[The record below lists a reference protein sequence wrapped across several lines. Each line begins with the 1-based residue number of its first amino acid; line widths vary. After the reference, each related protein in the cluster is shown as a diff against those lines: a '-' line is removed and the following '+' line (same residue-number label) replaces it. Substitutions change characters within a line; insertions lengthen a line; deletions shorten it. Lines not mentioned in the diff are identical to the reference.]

1 MDSLTGVL
9 SGPRAQGAF
18 LLRSVL
24 DPPWSLRIEDE
35 APLTIVAMLQGEA
48 WVMLGDDPP
57 TRLDG
62 GDVAIIR
69 RPAGPYI
76 VADTPETPPQV
87 VIHPD
92 QRCTTIDG
100 EDLYQAMDLG
110 VRTWGN
116 SPDGNTRI
124 LTGTYNLD
132 SEVSQRLLRALPT
145 LVHLRGDQWDSPLIS
160 LLADEVGKDLPGQ
173 EVILDRLLDLL
184 LMSAVRAWF
193 ARPESEAPGWYLA
206 HSDPVIG
213 SVLRMLHNNPAHP
226 WTVTRLAAEAG
237 MSRAALGRRFAAV
250 VGEPPMTY
258 LTNWRLALAADLLC
272 QPGNNVG
279 SVARQVGYASPY
291 ALSTAFKRVRG
302 ISPKEHRLAR
312 AG

>member
-1 MDSLTGVL
+1 MDSLAGLL

-35 APLTIVAMLQGEA
+35 APLTIVAMLHGEA
-48 WVMLGDDPP
+48 WVMRGDDAPMM
-57 TRLDG
+57 LNA

-69 RPAGPYI
+69 GPDHYTI
-76 VADTPETPPQV
+76 ADTPDTAPQV

-110 VRTWGN
+110 LRSWGN
-116 SPDGNTRI
+116 NPDGATKM

-132 SEVSQRLLRALPT
+132 SEVSQRLLRALPL
-145 LVHLRGDQWDSPLIS
+145 LVVLRGNQWDSPLIP
-160 LLADEVGKDLPGQ
+160 LLAEEMLQDRPGQ

-184 LMSAVRAWF
+184 LMSTVRAWF
-193 ARPESEAPGWYLA
+193 ARPESESPGWYLA
-206 HSDPVIG
+206 ESDPAIG
-213 SVLRMLHNNPAHP
+213 SALRMLHNNPAHP
-226 WTVTRLAAEAG
+226 WTVAELAEEAG
-237 MSRAALGRRFAAV
+237 MSRAALARRFTEV
-250 VGEPPMTY
+250 VGEPPMTF
-258 LTNWRLALAADLLC
+258 LTSWRLTLAADMVC
-272 QPGNNVG
+272 EPGNTIG
-279 SVARQVGYASPY
+279 SVAREVGYASPY
-291 ALSTAFKRVRG
+291 ALSAAFKRVRG
-302 ISPKEHRLAR
+302 ISPREHRLTR